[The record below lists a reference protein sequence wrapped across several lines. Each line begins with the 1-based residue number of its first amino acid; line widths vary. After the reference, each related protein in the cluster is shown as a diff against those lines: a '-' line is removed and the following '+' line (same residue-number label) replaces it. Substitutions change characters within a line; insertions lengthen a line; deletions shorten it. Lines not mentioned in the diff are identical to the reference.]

1 MATDATAAVPEVKT
15 RAFLDSIVTR
25 AETHRWDACWF
36 HGQPGRSTQ
45 QSQPDLSLTHGCGRW
60 VVVKAFSVE
69 RMVKA
74 RRKGESGLQGHQ
86 VRIHDNYRKAGALVM
101 VIAPTPEDDETLQSV
116 LSCTCDTPEGAND
129 CERPGEAGLP
139 ASEDDADGDGDT

>member
-1 MATDATAAVPEVKT
+1 MPTDTTSAVPEVKT

-36 HGQPGRSTQ
+36 HGQAGRSTQ

-60 VVVKAFSVE
+60 VVIKAFSVE

-86 VRIHDNYRKAGALVM
+86 VRIHDNYRKAGAQVL
-101 VIAPTPEDDETLQSV
+101 VIAPTPEDDHTLQTV
-116 LSCTCDTPEGAND
+116 LSCACDTPEGENGD
-129 CERPGEAGLP
+129 ERPAEDGFP
-139 ASEDDADGDGDT
+139 ATNGAES

>member
-1 MATDATAAVPEVKT
+1 MSDSTASVPEVKT

-25 AETHRWDACWF
+25 AEIRGWDVCWF

-69 RMVKA
+69 RTVKA
-74 RRKGESGLQGHQ
+74 RKKGESGLQGHQ
-86 VRIHDNYRKAGALVM
+86 VRIHDNYRKAGAQVL
-101 VIAPTPEDDETLQSV
+101 VIAPTAEDDHTLQTV
-116 LSCTCDTPEGAND
+116 LSCGCDTPEGSNGA
-129 CERPGEAGLP
+129 ESAREAGFP
-139 ASEDDADGDGDT
+139 DGEV